1 MKKEFE
7 TPEINVI
14 MFNVV
19 DVITTSSY
27 NPEEDGKDEG
37 PGDKGEFPIG

>member
-14 MFNVV
+14 MFNVE
-19 DVITTSSY
+19 DVIATSSY
-27 NPEEDGKDEG
+27 TEEGGEG
-37 PGDKGEFPIG
+37 EGEGGKGEFPIG

>member
-27 NPEEDGKDEG
+27 NPEDGKDEG